1 MPSLAAHLDANGDT
15 KWEAALRL
23 ILVAYGI
30 GGWVREYKFSRC
42 VGRNVANLAT
52 FLAVLWMV
60 LGLLIVGG
68 VIVEELRR

>member
-1 MPSLAAHLDANGDT
+1 
-15 KWEAALRL
+15 
-23 ILVAYGI
+23 
-30 GGWVREYKFSRC
+30 
-42 VGRNVANLAT
+42 VANLAT